1 METIILCIDTC
12 GIKFSVALICNAQLI
27 DEYTCDEIHMQCEKL
42 IIAIET
48 LLSNNNLH
56 YNQINLIAVTS
67 GPGSFN
73 GIRIGMSAAQGISI
87 AMGIKIIS
95 VSTMQMILFQA
106 ININYTIQFP
116 VAICFMADELT
127 SFIQQF
133 ADINDTNQSII
144 EVNREQL
151 ASNYHNLITFD
162 MQNFG
167 LVNANISN
175 AAAAGYAAIN
185 RHNLNCDLF
194 YGKMPSIHQ
203 SKKSLLL

>member
-87 AMGIKIIS
+87 AGIVFNHLHIVHDDDRDAAVCGS
-95 VSTMQMILFQA
+95 
-106 ININYTIQFP
+106 
-116 VAICFMADELT
+116 
-127 SFIQQF
+127 
-133 ADINDTNQSII
+133 
-144 EVNREQL
+144 RE
-151 ASNYHNLITFD
+151 
-162 MQNFG
+162 G
-167 LVNANISN
+167 
-175 AAAAGYAAIN
+175 
-185 RHNLNCDLF
+185 
-194 YGKMPSIHQ
+194 
-203 SKKSLLL
+203 